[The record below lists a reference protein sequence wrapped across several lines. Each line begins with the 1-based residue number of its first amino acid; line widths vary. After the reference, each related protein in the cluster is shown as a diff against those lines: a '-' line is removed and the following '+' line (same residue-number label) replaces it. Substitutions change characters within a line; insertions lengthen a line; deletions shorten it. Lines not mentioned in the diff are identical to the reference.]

1 MKRILISCAAF
12 LSVTIF
18 FTGCNSIV
26 GSIKVDS
33 SEIKQSVA
41 ESCSVSPTVPESP
54 PPDVFEQNMGEK
66 FEDLNAPR
74 AFQIKAEHSQEKDD
88 LESFQIGALLEEN
101 TFVYAYSTRVKGEE
115 TPRDMVHSAAFYRYD
130 TGELQVFHENRFARE
145 WEESEEME
153 ANDMQDEKEAFF
165 IQVCTS
171 GEKGEEEIFIYDNGE
186 GYLYRRDG
194 TLKLHTDIAG
204 FIHLQYP
211 DVHSVS
217 VIHALTDG
225 DNRIYLELSIEK
237 EAVTVPEEEEE
248 QETDK
253 AQGEEKDEEGT
264 DKSQEDANEAEDT
277 EKEMEAL
284 DQEMAD
290 KVENLI
296 LVYEVRSLQP
306 QLHQENEQ
314 FEAHVGAWTALA
326 DGQEFAEGDE
336 PDGGADWEEVMEELP
351 DQWSGTDILNM
362 GKMAVY
368 EWKNDPVFLYEGDIC
383 TFIPDAN
390 AYQPFVNLTEDWEFW
405 KQFIP
410 YQSHYSRLFGRVG
423 SVSYH
428 DEESFTRTFTVVST
442 VEYQNEEGKTVT
454 DTHRRDVTQTLV
466 LDTRHRYAPLNNAY
480 VESYWIVD
488 KGKATA
494 LGNASGKDILCSNE
508 KGEAYWLLPEGKLE
522 KIGDF
527 GEEEQLQV
535 IRDGEYSLLLS
546 YDSHRMKIQTDKRH
560 TPEEA
565 KEIEEDE
572 IVYLN
577 LAGVAKPG
585 ESAYDQYFQQK
596 NTEQI
601 AGGFDGYGGIYLNGD
616 QLLRT
621 QLSLDKDVVKEL
633 TELGQDVFM
642 PSEQGYLLTIQ
653 DKGMIYYDSKEER
666 SMVLLEGSWY
676 RSWKNG
682 GKYVSV
688 GFSGDAFYDKMD
700 IVYSRVYT
708 YDLNELVRSV
718 MKDTRDDLLE
728 QKKKEEELEQSRA
741 EEERTRESVDP
752 EETVED
758 MLDRWNREYPKE
770 EREKEVLEKL
780 EGLDAPKKEE
790 SSEPPESAASE

>member
-1 MKRILISCAAF
+1 M
-12 LSVTIF
+12 
-18 FTGCNSIV
+18 
-26 GSIKVDS
+26 
-33 SEIKQSVA
+33 
-41 ESCSVSPTVPESP
+41 
-54 PPDVFEQNMGEK
+54 
-66 FEDLNAPR
+66 
-74 AFQIKAEHSQEKDD
+74 
-88 LESFQIGALLEEN
+88 
-101 TFVYAYSTRVKGEE
+101 
-115 TPRDMVHSAAFYRYD
+115 
-130 TGELQVFHENRFARE
+130 
-145 WEESEEME
+145 
-153 ANDMQDEKEAFF
+153 
-165 IQVCTS
+165 
-171 GEKGEEEIFIYDNGE
+171 
-186 GYLYRRDG
+186 
-194 TLKLHTDIAG
+194 
-204 FIHLQYP
+204 
-211 DVHSVS
+211 
-217 VIHALTDG
+217 
-225 DNRIYLELSIEK
+225 
-237 EAVTVPEEEEE
+237 
-248 QETDK
+248 
-253 AQGEEKDEEGT
+253 
-264 DKSQEDANEAEDT
+264 
-277 EKEMEAL
+277 
-284 DQEMAD
+284 
-290 KVENLI
+290 
-296 LVYEVRSLQP
+296 
-306 QLHQENEQ
+306 
-314 FEAHVGAWTALA
+314 
-326 DGQEFAEGDE
+326 
-336 PDGGADWEEVMEELP
+336 
-351 DQWSGTDILNM
+351 
-362 GKMAVY
+362 
-368 EWKNDPVFLYEGDIC
+368 
-383 TFIPDAN
+383 
-390 AYQPFVNLTEDWEFW
+390 
-405 KQFIP
+405 
-410 YQSHYSRLFGRVG
+410 
-423 SVSYH
+423 
-428 DEESFTRTFTVVST
+428 
-442 VEYQNEEGKTVT
+442 
-454 DTHRRDVTQTLV
+454 
-466 LDTRHRYAPLNNAY
+466 
-480 VESYWIVD
+480 
-488 KGKATA
+488 
-494 LGNASGKDILCSNE
+494 
-508 KGEAYWLLPEGKLE
+508 E

-621 QLSLDKDVVKEL
+621 QLSLDKNVVKEL